1 MPSSDPIQ
9 RFHDILENIE
19 LIRSYL
25 GTTSQ
30 ADFSKGGMVYDATS
44 YCFLRVAEAATKLG
58 DLAEDLA
65 PQVAWK
71 RIRGLGNHLRHAY
84 DGIDPGILW
93 DAAHIDFPPL
103 EDACREAIAKLEASH

>member
-9 RFHDILENIE
+9 RFQDILDNIA

-25 GTTSQ
+25 GTTSR
-30 ADFSKGGMVYDATS
+30 ADFFNGGMVYDATS
-44 YCFLRVAEAATKLG
+44 YAFLRLAEAATKLG
-58 DLAEDLA
+58 ELSEDLA
-65 PQVAWK
+65 PRIPWS

-93 DAAHIDFPPL
+93 DAAHVDFPPL
-103 EDACREAIAKLEASH
+103 EEACRAAIAQLEAPS